1 MRELTLLF
9 SIIIL
14 SFSLA
19 SAQTPPPVPP
29 AIQANRLLERAKI
42 YFELKEYDNAR
53 KDIADALS
61 LAVDNAEIVN
71 QAKQLSQ
78 RVLEE
83 MAKKQKQDE
92 TKAKTQYSAQL
103 AEAERLSSEGK
114 YEKSSEIAL
123 SILKATT
130 DPELVQ
136 KANRILESNRAT
148 LPGLLNTL
156 PGRFLTISAWA
167 LDFVVALGV
176 IAFLYLLLL
185 LARRGWTAVKNR
197 ERKQAGRKWLVK
209 PINDSTQLSVAE
221 IITASMNR
229 WGENRAPA
237 SAGLL
242 RLEQLQ
248 IPTVPA
254 LQLPQVEVDLAPAL
268 EGLSLQLGA
277 INIPAIGKALGVVR
291 NWFNAK
297 RLSIIGS
304 ATLVEGLLVVRLTR
318 IDPSDKSQTVTAT
331 ADKKDA
337 ELAAEAAS
345 YKMYYLI
352 AKDSSVAQAEEANR
366 LREGLKL
373 LGEYQSGQ
381 GHARLEK
388 ALQAFQNVRQ
398 QLPDFYEA
406 YLYEAIALDLLERH
420 DEAIKRF
427 QYLIQNAEDKEL
439 LQKAKY
445 NLAVSRFR
453 KYDPEELD
461 LAIEELDALIKTDPA
476 TKAGVEHLV
485 KSPVESL
492 ALAAKANAIA
502 HKPIFWK
509 RYRNLSTKLTE
520 QEFLKYKKF
529 AKAELDQWM
538 GEVRTI
544 SHVLESVSEK
554 VKDELEKAHSKE
566 RAHGKKPHDET
577 PWDQATLTQLEWA
590 IENATGNIYLNYA
603 KSFLKPPHV
612 PELKEPALREQY
624 LNEAYDA
631 FRRCE
636 MLLTPG
642 VETLTNLA
650 TTLLDLHRSPEA
662 REYLDRAR
670 KINPFYEYGYF
681 RTAEAWEQEGRRDE
695 VLQLLRDFVKVKDP
709 KIPSFLDVYGRYAV
723 DLARPAKPATA
734 PLPEPAAPPAKSE
747 DRKTV

>member
-9 SIIIL
+9 SIILL
-14 SFSLA
+14 SFHLA
-19 SAQTPPPVPP
+19 VAQTAPPVPP

-83 MAKKQKQDE
+83 MAKKQKQEE
-92 TKAKTQYSAQL
+92 TKTKTQYFAQL

-114 YEKSSEIAL
+114 YDKSSEIAL
-123 SILKATT
+123 SILKATD

-136 KANRILESNRAT
+136 MANRILASNRAT
-148 LPGLLNTL
+148 LLGLLNTL
-156 PGRFLTISAWA
+156 PGRFFTISAWA

-176 IAFLYLLLL
+176 IALLYLLLL
-185 LARRGWTAVKNR
+185 LARRGWAAVKNR
-197 ERKQAGRKWLVK
+197 KRKAGRKWLVK

-229 WGENRAPA
+229 WGEKRAPA

-242 RLEQLQ
+242 RLENLQ
-248 IPTVPA
+248 IPTVPD

-268 EGLSLQLGA
+268 EGLSLQVGA
-277 INIPAIGKALGVVR
+277 INIPAIGKALGVAK

-304 ATLVEGLLVVRLTR
+304 ATLVEGLVVVRLTR

-352 AKDSSVAQAEEANR
+352 AKESSVAQAEEANK
-366 LREGLKL
+366 LRDGLNL
-373 LGEYQSGQ
+373 LSQYQSGQ
-381 GHARLEK
+381 GHARLED

-427 QYLIQNAEDKEL
+427 QYLLQNAEDKQL

-461 LAIEELDALIKTDPA
+461 LAIEELDDLIKTDPT

-538 GEVRTI
+538 GEVKTI
-544 SHVLESVSEK
+544 SHALESVSEK
-554 VKDELEKAHSKE
+554 VKDELEKAQNKKTH
-566 RAHGKKPHDET
+566 HGT

-590 IENATGNIYLNYA
+590 IENANGNIYLNYA

-636 MLLTPG
+636 MILTPG

-662 REYLDRAR
+662 RNYLDKAR

-681 RTAEAWEQEGRRDE
+681 RTAEAWEQEGRVDE

-709 KIPSFLDVYGRYAV
+709 KIPSFRDVYGKYAV
-723 DLARPAKPATA
+723 ELARPAKPATV
-734 PLPEPAAPPAKSE
+734 PVPEPAVTPAKS
-747 DRKTV
+747 DDHKTV

>member
-9 SIIIL
+9 SIIIC
-14 SFSLA
+14 SFCLVG
-19 SAQTPPPVPP
+19 AQTPQRIPP

-42 YFELKEYDNAR
+42 YLELKEYDNAR
-53 KDIADALS
+53 KDIADALN
-61 LAVDNAEIVN
+61 LAVDDAEVVN
-71 QAKQLSQ
+71 QARQLSQ

-83 MAKKQKQDE
+83 TAKKQKQE
-92 TKAKTQYSAQL
+92 EAKAKTQYFGQL
-103 AEAERLSSEGK
+103 AEAERLSGEGK
-114 YEKSSEIAL
+114 YDKSSDMAL
-123 SILKATT
+123 SILKATG
-130 DPELVQ
+130 DPDLVQ
-136 KANRILESNRAT
+136 KANRILESNRPT
-148 LPGLLNTL
+148 MLGLLNTL

-167 LDFVVALGV
+167 LDFVLALAV
-176 IAFLYLLLL
+176 IVLLYLLLL
-185 LARRGWTAVKNR
+185 LARRGWTGVKNR
-197 ERKQAGRKWLVK
+197 ERKKAGRKWLVK

-221 IITASMNR
+221 IITASMNC
-229 WGENRAPA
+229 WGDNRAPA

-242 RLEQLQ
+242 RLENLQ
-248 IPTVPA
+248 IPTVPE

-268 EGLSLQLGA
+268 EGLSLQVGA
-277 INIPAIGKALGVVR
+277 INIPAIGKALGVAK

-304 ATLVEGLLVVRLTR
+304 ATLVEGLVVVRLTR
-318 IDPSDKSQTVTAT
+318 IDASDKSQTVTAT

-352 AKDSSVAQAEEANR
+352 AKDSSVAQAEEANK

-388 ALQAFQNVRQ
+388 ALEAFQNVRRQ
-398 QLPDFYEA
+398 SPDFYEA

-461 LAIEELDALIKTDPA
+461 LAIEELDDLIKTDPA

-485 KSPVESL
+485 KSPIESL

-538 GEVRTI
+538 GEVKAI
-544 SHVLESVSEK
+544 SHALESVSVK
-554 VKDELEKAHSKE
+554 VKDELEKTQSKKI
-566 RAHGKKPHDET
+566 HVET

-590 IENATGNIYLNYA
+590 IENAKGNIYLNYA
-603 KSFLKPPHV
+603 KSFLKSPHV
-612 PELKEPALREQY
+612 PELKEPDLRKQY

-650 TTLLDLHRSPEA
+650 TTLLDLHRSQEA
-662 REYLDRAR
+662 RDYLDKAR

-681 RTAEAWEQEGRRDE
+681 RTAEAWEQEGRVDE

-709 KIPSFLDVYGRYAV
+709 KIPSFRDVYGKYAV
-723 DLARPAKPATA
+723 DLARPAKPETA
-734 PLPEPAAPPAKSE
+734 PLLEPSAPPAKSE

>member
-1 MRELTLLF
+1 MRELPLLF

-14 SFSLA
+14 SFYLA

-53 KDIADALS
+53 KDIAEALS
-61 LAVDNAEIVN
+61 LAVDDAEIIN

-83 MAKKQKQDE
+83 TAKKQRQEE
-92 TKAKTQYSAQL
+92 TKAKTQYFAQL
-103 AEAERLSSEGK
+103 AEAERLSNEGK
-114 YEKSSEIAL
+114 YDKSSEIAL
-123 SILKATT
+123 SILKAT
-130 DPELVQ
+130 DDRDLVQ

-148 LPGLLNTL
+148 LLGLLNTL

-167 LDFVVALGV
+167 LDFVVALVV
-176 IAFLYLLLL
+176 IILLYVLLL
-185 LARRGWTAVKNR
+185 LARRVWTAVKNR
-197 ERKQAGRKWLVK
+197 KRKKKGRKWLVK

-221 IITASMNR
+221 IITAAMNR
-229 WGENRAPA
+229 WGESRAPA

-242 RLEQLQ
+242 RLENLQ
-248 IPTVPA
+248 IPTVPD
-254 LQLPQVEVDLAPAL
+254 LQLSQAEVDLAPAL
-268 EGLSLQLGA
+268 EGLSLPVGA
-277 INIPAIGKALGVVR
+277 INIPAIGKSLGVAK

-297 RLSIIGS
+297 RLSIIGT
-304 ATLVEGLLVVRLTR
+304 ATLVEGLVVVRLTR

-331 ADKKDA
+331 ADKKDV

-352 AKDSSVAQAEEANR
+352 AKESSVAQAEEANK
-366 LREGLKL
+366 LREGLNL
-373 LGEYQSGQ
+373 LSQYQSGQ
-381 GHARLEK
+381 GHARLEE

-427 QYLIQNAEDKEL
+427 EYLIQNAEDEQL

-461 LAIEELDALIKTDPA
+461 LAIEELDELIKADPT

-538 GEVRTI
+538 GEVKTI
-544 SHVLESVSEK
+544 SHALESVSEK
-554 VKDELEKAHSKE
+554 VKDELEKAHKE
-566 RAHGKKPHDET
+566 KAQSEKPHDET
-577 PWDQATLTQLEWA
+577 LWDQATLTQLEWA
-590 IENATGNIYLNYA
+590 IENANGNIYLNYA

-612 PELKEPALREQY
+612 PELKEPDLREQY

-636 MLLTPG
+636 MILTPG

-662 REYLDRAR
+662 RDYLDKAR

-681 RTAEAWEQEGRRDE
+681 RTAEAWEQEGRVDE

-709 KIPSFLDVYGRYAV
+709 KIPSFRDVYGKYAV
-723 DLARPAKPATA
+723 ELARPAKPATA
-734 PLPEPAAPPAKSE
+734 PVPEPAAPPAKSE